1 MIRYKIGDV
10 IDRVTIIDDTK
21 KRTADG
27 GKI

>member
-1 MIRYKIGDV
+1 MVRYKIGDV
-10 IDRVTIIDDTK
+10 IDRITIIDDTK

>member
-10 IDRVTIIDDTK
+10 IDRVTIIEDTK